1 MKNTKEQKK
10 KPYRSAW
17 SNAVWSFKGMLRNAP
32 QSFWLITAGV
42 PLAIFIAWSEIK
54 LPALVVSEVTQKQ
67 TFTHA
72 AIAVGTLIALTFAAA
87 ALKDFCSTVLE
98 AYLNKYRYSQSIRIE
113 KKSMSCFYQEYEK
126 KSVRDLARRGSSAT
140 WMQNGKVPLCEMP
153 RQSMEIIKNVL
164 CYFLFGTIISFVSP
178 WLVVLLTVLPAI
190 NWLCVRAYQKYEYGT
205 RARRTDIE
213 RKINYVT
220 ERASNFAAAK
230 DIRVYGMA
238 QWLREIYND
247 LFKENDAWLK
257 KLNYRNFVN
266 RIVEIA
272 IILVRD
278 SAAYA
283 VLISMALHGEITIDQ
298 FVLYF
303 AAISNFATYIGN
315 IMTAWNEMQS
325 ASLKI
330 CDFREYL
337 DLPDG
342 SGSGKANADDF
353 ISSAPEIT
361 FEHVCFRYY
370 GAEKNTLDDISFTFR
385 PGERIALVG
394 MNGAGKTTLVK
405 LLCGLYRPTSGD
417 IKINGVSVSDFCR
430 DDYYRLFSPVFQDVQ
445 TSFFSLAETV
455 AATLGDEV
463 DRLRAEE
470 CMRKAGLGAKID
482 SLPDGID
489 TKLDKQVNK
498 NGIELSGGE
507 AQKLMMARALYKN
520 APVLVLDE
528 PTAALD
534 PIAENEIYLHYRDM
548 TKGKTSLFISH
559 RLASTQFCDR
569 ILFLDGGKIAEEG
582 THDELISN
590 GGEYAKLYEIQSC
603 WYRDDYKGGKQK

>member
-17 SNAVWSFKGMLRNAP
+17 SNAVWSFKGMLCNAP
-32 QSFWLITAGV
+32 QSFWLMTAGV

-72 AIAVGTLIALTFAAA
+72 AIAVGTLVALTFAAA

-315 IMTAWNEMQS
+315 IMTAWNEMQA

-455 AATLGDEV
+455 TATLGDEV

-603 WYRDDYKGGKQK
+603 WYRDDYKGGEQK

>member
-17 SNAVWSFKGMLRNAP
+17 SNAVWSFKGMLCNAP
-32 QSFWLITAGV
+32 QSFWLMTAGV

-98 AYLNKYRYSQSIRIE
+98 AYLNKYRYSQSIQIE

-230 DIRVYGMA
+230 DIRIYGMT
-238 QWLREIYND
+238 QWLQEIYND

-283 VLISMALHGEITIDQ
+283 VLISMALHSKITIDQ

-315 IMTAWNEMQS
+315 IMTAWNEMQA

-370 GAEKNTLDDISFTFR
+370 GAEKNTLDDINFTFR

-569 ILFLDGGKIAEEG
+569 VLFLSGGKITEEG
-582 THDELISN
+582 THDELIAS
-590 GGEYAKLYEIQSC
+590 GGEYSKLYEIQSC
-603 WYRDDYKGGKQK
+603 WYRDDYKGGEQQ

>member
-42 PLAIFIAWSEIK
+42 SLAIFIAWSEIK

-455 AATLGDEV
+455 AATLSDEV
-463 DRLRAEE
+463 GRLRAEE

-603 WYRDDYKGGKQK
+603 WYRDDYKGGEQK

>member
-17 SNAVWSFKGMLRNAP
+17 SNAVWSFKGMLCNAP

-98 AYLNKYRYSQSIRIE
+98 AYLNKYRYSQSIQIE

-283 VLISMALHGEITIDQ
+283 VLISVALHGEITIDQ

-603 WYRDDYKGGKQK
+603 WYRDDYKGGEQK

>member
-1 MKNTKEQKK
+1 
-10 KPYRSAW
+10 
-17 SNAVWSFKGMLRNAP
+17 
-32 QSFWLITAGV
+32 
-42 PLAIFIAWSEIK
+42 
-54 LPALVVSEVTQKQ
+54 
-67 TFTHA
+67 
-72 AIAVGTLIALTFAAA
+72 
-87 ALKDFCSTVLE
+87 
-98 AYLNKYRYSQSIRIE
+98 
-113 KKSMSCFYQEYEK
+113 
-126 KSVRDLARRGSSAT
+126 
-140 WMQNGKVPLCEMP
+140 
-153 RQSMEIIKNVL
+153 MEIIKNVL

-257 KLNYRNFVN
+257 KLNYRSFVN

-283 VLISMALHGEITIDQ
+283 VLISMALHGKITIDQ

-315 IMTAWNEMQS
+315 IMTAWNEMQA

-342 SGSGKANADDF
+342 SGGGKANADDF

-370 GAEKNTLDDISFTFR
+370 GAEKNTLDDISFTFH

-463 DRLRAEE
+463 DKLRAEE

-603 WYRDDYKGGKQK
+603 WYRDDYKGGEQK

>member
-1 MKNTKEQKK
+1 MKNTNEQKK

-17 SNAVWSFKGMLRNAP
+17 SNAIWSFRGMLKNAP
-32 QSFWLITAGV
+32 QSFWLMAAGV
-42 PLAIFIAWSEIK
+42 PLALFISWSEIK

-67 TFTHA
+67 TFAHA
-72 AIAVGTLIALTFAAA
+72 AVAVGVLIALTFAAA
-87 ALKDFCSTVLE
+87 ALRGFCSTVLE
-98 AYLNKYRYSQSIRIE
+98 AYMSKYRYSQSLLIE
-113 KKSMSCFYQEYEK
+113 QKSMSCFYQEYEK
-126 KSVRDLARRGSSAT
+126 KSVRDLATRGSSAT

-153 RQSMEIIKNVL
+153 IQSMEIIKNVL
-164 CYFLFGTIISFVSP
+164 CYFMFGTIISFVSP

-190 NWLCVRAYQKYEYGT
+190 NWLCVRAYQKYEYNT
-205 RARRTDIE
+205 RAERTDIDK
-213 RKINYVT
+213 KISYVT
-220 ERASNFAAAK
+220 QRASDFAAAK

-247 LFKENDAWLK
+247 LFKESDVWLK
-257 KLNYRNFVN
+257 RLNYRNFVN
-266 RIVEIA
+266 RIVDIA

-278 SAAYA
+278 GAAYA
-283 VLISMALHGEITIDQ
+283 VLISMALRGEITVDQ

-315 IMTAWNEMQS
+315 IMTAWNDMQA
-325 ASLKI
+325 ASLKV

-337 DLPDG
+337 DLPDCD
-342 SGSGKANADDF
+342 GSGKAHADDF

-361 FEHVCFRYY
+361 FEHVCFRYD
-370 GAEKNTLDDISFTFR
+370 GAEKNTLDDINFTFR

-405 LLCGLYRPTSGD
+405 LLCGLYKPTSGD
-417 IKINGVSVSDFCR
+417 IKINGVSVNDFCR

-445 TSFFSLAETV
+445 TAFFSLAETV
-455 AATLGDEV
+455 AGALGGEV
-463 DRLRAEE
+463 DKRRAEE
-470 CMRKAGLGAKID
+470 CMRKAGLGTKID

-507 AQKLMMARALYKN
+507 AQKLMMARALYKD

-548 TKGKTSLFISH
+548 TAGKTSLFISH

-569 ILFLDGGKIAEEG
+569 VLLLSGGKITEEG
-582 THDELISN
+582 THDELIAS
-590 GGEYAKLYEIQSC
+590 GGEYSKLYEIQSC
-603 WYRDDYKGGKQK
+603 WYRDDYKGGEQQ

>member
-385 PGERIALVG
+385 PGERIAFVG

-603 WYRDDYKGGKQK
+603 WYRDDYKGGEQK

>member
-337 DLPDG
+337 DLSDG

-603 WYRDDYKGGKQK
+603 WYRDDYKGGEQK

>member
-126 KSVRDLARRGSSAT
+126 KSVRDLPRRGSSAT

-520 APVLVLDE
+520 APVLDE

-603 WYRDDYKGGKQK
+603 WYRDDYKGGEQK

>member
-140 WMQNGKVPLCEMP
+140 WMQNSKVPLCEMP

-603 WYRDDYKGGKQK
+603 WYRDDYKGDEQK

>member
-337 DLPDG
+337 DLSDG

-507 AQKLMMARALYKN
+507 AQKLMMARSLYKN

-603 WYRDDYKGGKQK
+603 WYRDDYKGGEQK

>member
-520 APVLVLDE
+520 AHVLVLDE

-603 WYRDDYKGGKQK
+603 WYRDDYKGGEQK

>member
-32 QSFWLITAGV
+32 QSFWLITAGI

-54 LPALVVSEVTQKQ
+54 LPALVVSEVIQKQ

-603 WYRDDYKGGKQK
+603 WYRDDYKGGEQK

>member
-430 DDYYRLFSPVFQDVQ
+430 DDYYRLFSPVLQDVQ

-603 WYRDDYKGGKQK
+603 WYRDDYKGGEQK